1 MLATVD
7 DLSDYMDLRFT
18 NRQTDAA
25 ELVLAGLQSELE
37 TFLRRPVEPQ
47 EFTEHYVVPED
58 YLLISASAYFYDRT
72 LDTAGSI
79 EPMVQPPY
87 QLHLRN
93 SPVIAVD
100 RVRMKGR
107 LDTSWRLLEQGRDY
121 IVTRWGID
129 TWVAFQHD
137 EFEIDYR
144 AGLSG
149 DSIPYLKLLILRAAS
164 REMQEQTD
172 DVVGLKNLETREV
185 RSETVGF
192 TDRELAMVKRY
203 KRKQI

>member
-7 DLSDYMDLRFT
+7 DLSDYMDMRFS
-18 NRQTDAA
+18 NRQSDAA

-37 TFLRRPVEPQ
+37 TYLRRPIEPQ
-47 EFTEHYVVPED
+47 EFMEIYVVPED
-58 YLLISASAYFYDRT
+58 FLLISSSAYFYDRT

-79 EPMVQPPY
+79 EPIVQPPF

-93 SPVIAVD
+93 SPVISID
-100 RVRMKGR
+100 RLRIKGR
-107 LDTSWRLLEQGRDY
+107 FETSWRTLAQGNDY
-121 IVTRWGID
+121 VATRWGVD
-129 TWVAFQHD
+129 TWAAFQHD
-137 EFEIDYR
+137 QIEVSYR

-149 DSIPYLKLLILRAAS
+149 DNIPYLKLLILRAAS

-172 DVVGLKNLETREV
+172 DVVGLKDLQTRDV

-203 KRKQI
+203 KRKQP